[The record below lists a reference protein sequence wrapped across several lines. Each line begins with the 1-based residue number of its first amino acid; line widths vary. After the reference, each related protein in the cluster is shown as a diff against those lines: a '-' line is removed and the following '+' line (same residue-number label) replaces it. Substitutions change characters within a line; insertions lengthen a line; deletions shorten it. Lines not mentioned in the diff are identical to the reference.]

1 MNNPLQEHL
10 KSLKGIRPDAAFLA
24 RSRASLMAAITP
36 SPRRFTLNAL
46 IPAFR
51 MSFATAA
58 LSLLIFVS
66 ASGPAKS
73 PAETEIIASLD
84 TIAIHAEQVATN
96 ATGSIANAEYFKDTS
111 AAISLALTDIADPSV
126 NWGSA
131 TKVKQSLALLTKN
144 N

>member
-24 RSRASLMAAITP
+24 RSRANLMAAITP
-36 SPRRFTLNAL
+36 SPRRLTLNAL
-46 IPAFR
+46 IPVFR

-73 PAETEIIASLD
+73 PTETEIIASLD
-84 TIAIHAEQVATN
+84 TMAIHAEQVATN